1 MSGRA
6 IRQMLAITGQR
17 ASANI
22 MMYSPHMNA
31 TTTFVAR
38 SVVQILYH
46 TGIVVSVIYH
56 MHLLA

>member
-6 IRQMLAITGQR
+6 IRQLLAIAGQR

-22 MMYSPHMNA
+22 MTYSPHMNA

-38 SVVQILYH
+38 SVVQIYH
-46 TGIVVSVIYH
+46 IGIVASVIYH
-56 MHLLA
+56 MYLLA